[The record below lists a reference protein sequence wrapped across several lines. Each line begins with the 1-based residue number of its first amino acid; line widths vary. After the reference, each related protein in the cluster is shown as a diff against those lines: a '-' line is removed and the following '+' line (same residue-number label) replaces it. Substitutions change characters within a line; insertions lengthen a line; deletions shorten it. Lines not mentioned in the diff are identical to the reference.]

1 MFQGSGVCQHAGE
14 RVLVTIHQ
22 SHVHHSGLSIS
33 LGSLDP
39 LREEF
44 VVGTFVSLNLAYPVA
59 GTGSDRD
66 RSLFS
71 HTSTNEYTIIKFMV
85 VE

>member
-1 MFQGSGVCQHAGE
+1 MSII
-14 RVLVTIHQ
+14 L
-22 SHVHHSGLSIS
+22 GLSIS

-44 VVGTFVSLNLAYPVA
+44 VVGTFVSLDLSHPVA
-59 GTGSDRD
+59 GAGSDRD

-71 HTSTNEYTIIKFMV
+71 HTTDSIRSYKNVYPAS
-85 VE
+85 